1 MIDMIR
7 FSQDAEQAVL
17 GGLLKE
23 AAAFDKISGLV
34 AAEDFYAESHRLIF
48 GSINFLLA
56 DNKPVDILTVDADL
70 ERRGSAK
77 RVGGLAYLAS
87 LVQAVPGTANISRYA
102 ELVRNKA
109 IERQLMA
116 AGSSVMEI
124 VSGTGTVQQK
134 VDQAQAAI
142 MAVADRGAEQR
153 GPVSIADMA
162 LRAIEEIDR
171 RINSDCPLVGT
182 STGFADL
189 DSLTSGLKAGEL
201 VVIAGRPAMGKS
213 TLAVNIG
220 EHVALDG
227 NGVLLVSTEM
237 SEAQISQKHM
247 ASLGGIDLEKITSG
261 RGLNDDDYNGLTV
274 AAGKAQAMTLSL
286 DESAR
291 TIAQIA
297 TSARKVKRQTGLKLL
312 IVDYLQQ
319 LDANAENRTQAI
331 GEISRG
337 LKDLAKSM
345 GICVI
350 ALSQLSRKV
359 EERAD
364 KRPMMSDL
372 RESGS
377 IEQDADM
384 VVFVYRDEYYN
395 PDSPM
400 KGLAEVIIAKNRMG
414 KTGTAMLATQL
425 ERSRFVNA
433 DQRSSWAAREQAQQS
448 KSRRSFTFDS

>member
-1 MIDMIR
+1 MIDMSR

-34 AAEDFYAESHRLIF
+34 AVEDFYSESHRLIF

-87 LVQAVPGTANISRYA
+87 LAQAVPGTANIARYA

-116 AGSSVMEI
+116 AGSAVLEI

-189 DSLTSGLKAGEL
+189 DGLTSGLKAGEL

-337 LKDLAKSM
+337 LKELAKSM

-433 DQRSSWAAREQAQQS
+433 DQRSSWVAREQAQQS

>member
-1 MIDMIR
+1 MIDMSR

-23 AAAFDKISGLV
+23 AAAFDKISSLV
-34 AAEDFYAESHRLIF
+34 AAEDFYAEAHRLIF

-77 RVGGLAYLAS
+77 RVGGIAYLAS
-87 LVQAVPGTANISRYA
+87 LVQAVPGTANITRYA

-116 AGSSVMEI
+116 AGSSVLEI

-189 DSLTSGLKAGEL
+189 DGLTSGLKAGEL

-220 EHVALDG
+220 EHVALGG

-247 ASLGGIDLEKITSG
+247 ASLGGIELEKITSG

-274 AAGKAQAMTLSL
+274 AAGKAQNMTLSL

-337 LKDLAKSM
+337 LKELAKSM

-433 DQRSSWAAREQAQQS
+433 DQRSSWEAREQTQQP
-448 KSRRSFTFDS
+448 KSRRRSTFDS